1 MNLANV
7 RSATPSRRRNKKL
20 IRTAYPWRDGNQ
32 IQILVDGPCFFPRML
47 ECIAGARRY
56 VLLEMYLM
64 ESGEVAS
71 RFIEAL
77 AGAASRGVTVHLLL
91 DDFGARALKRADR
104 QQLLDAGVHLAF
116 FNPLQYG
123 KGRAN
128 LYRDH
133 RKLLL
138 VDGEVAFTGGAGI
151 TDEFAPTH
159 SSEEYWHDI
168 MVECRG
174 PVVAD
179 WQHSFSLVWRWWAAH
194 PLELPPPSDLPES
207 GSLPARLSV
216 IHPPYQEVKGSLA
229 RRIRTSRRR
238 IWLVTAYFIPTR
250 KIRRLLRK
258 AARRGVDVRILVPGE
273 KTDHPAVRRVG
284 QRYYQWLLHNGVRIF
299 EYQPRFLHAKVWL
312 CDDWVSVGSTN
323 LDRWTQHWNLE
334 ANQEVSDGGFAAR
347 AMAVLKEDFARSVE
361 IDYVEWCNRPWYQRL
376 REWFWST
383 VAMWTQYYSQRR
395 LRSRRNIRGL
405 GGQ

>member
-1 MNLANV
+1 MSPVGIRPA
-7 RSATPSRRRNKKL
+7 RSSRRRS
-20 IRTAYPWRDGNQ
+20 RRWTRATYPWRDGNQ
-32 IQILVDGPCFFPRML
+32 VQILVDGACFFPRML
-47 ECIAGARRY
+47 ECIAGAREY
-56 VLLEMYLM
+56 VLLEMYLI
-64 ESGEVAS
+64 ESGEIAN

-77 AGAASRGVTVHLLL
+77 REAAARGVIVYLLL
-91 DDFGARALKRADR
+91 DDFGARAFRQTDR
-104 QQLLDAGVHLAF
+104 QRLMDAGVHLAF

-138 VDGEVAFTGGAGI
+138 VDGDVAFTGGAGI
-151 TDEFAPTH
+151 TDEFAPTD
-159 SSEEYWHDI
+159 SSGDYWHEI

-179 WQHSFSLVWRWWAAH
+179 WQHSFSVVWRQWGEA
-194 PLELPPPSDLPES
+194 PVELPSPPHFAKTGE
-207 GSLPARLSV
+207 LPARLSI
-216 IHPPYQEVKGSLA
+216 IHPPYQEVKGSLT
-229 RRIRTSRRR
+229 RRIRSARHR

-250 KIRRLLRK
+250 KIRRLLRR
-258 AARRGVDVRILVPGE
+258 AASRGIDVRVLVPGE

-284 QRYYQWLLHNGVRIF
+284 QRYYQWLLRNGVRIY

-312 CDDWVSVGSTN
+312 CDDWVSIGSTN

-334 ANQEVSDGGFAAR
+334 ANQEVNDSVFAAR
-347 AMAVLKEDFARSVE
+347 VALVLEEDFRQSVE
-361 IDYVEWCNRPWYQRL
+361 IDYTEWCDRPWHQRL
-376 REWFWST
+376 REWFWSS

-395 LRSRRNIRGL
+395 LRS
-405 GGQ
+405 GQWLDSR